1 MPVKK
6 KPTAKQLAARK
17 KFVEM
22 VRAKAKA
29 KKIASTHKDTK
40 SHNVNIR
47 VVSGTIGALPFTGL
61 FMGVK
66 ISARTYHEG
75 IKIDVGSYSFNYYK
89 GDNTTV
95 LAEDIASVIKKQQK
109 IFSKIVDSDYKKI
122 ISKVKAF
129 ILSLKSEFPK
139 GISTK
144 KSKKTTISKP
154 AIKTKQNREYY
165 KDSNIN
171 KSIRQTGT
179 SDKLR
184 DKSRV
189 AKDPGKRETEWGSVY
204 YERRANRSD
213 KPGSLLG
220 LHKNLPPVYTPTIKL
235 NQSQI
240 NDALHQYERWNVL
253 LNDYKNDLK
262 IEKDPTWKK
271 FYANEIKQITAVC
284 KSLKSHINSLK
295 KVK

>member
-47 VVSGTIGALPFTGL
+47 VVSGSIGALPFTGKFL
-61 FMGVK
+61 GVNIKATKEPSGIRLDIGNTRMGINRNTNTFNATADFINTVEK
-66 ISARTYHEG
+66 QSGRKLSVSEIEKGMKVA
-75 IKIDVGSYSFNYYK
+75 KSFI
-89 GDNTTV
+89 V
-95 LAEDIASVIKKQQK
+95 SLKKEAP
-109 IFSKIVDSDYKKI
+109 S
-122 ISKVKAF
+122 ISKKV
-129 ILSLKSEFPK
+129 
-139 GISTK
+139 
-144 KSKKTTISKP
+144 TTISKP

-171 KSIRQTGT
+171 KSVRQTGT

-220 LHKNLPPVYTPTIKL
+220 IKGLKKISGVLPHKAKYYIDYMLHGIERTEYFDKLPKGKYRAENNIYYILKL
-235 NQSQI
+235 TDAGTSLIPILNVKTNQPI
-240 NDALHQYERWNVL
+240 
-253 LNDYKNDLK
+253 
-262 IEKDPTWKK
+262 
-271 FYANEIKQITAVC
+271 
-284 KSLKSHINSLK
+284 K

>member
-17 KFVEM
+17 KFVQM

-47 VVSGTIGALPFTGL
+47 VVSGSIGALPFTGKFL
-61 FMGVK
+61 GVNIKATKEPSGIRLDIGNTRMGINRNTNTFNATSDFINTVEK
-66 ISARTYHEG
+66 QSGRKLSVSEIEKGMKAA
-75 IKIDVGSYSFNYYK
+75 KSFI
-89 GDNTTV
+89 V
-95 LAEDIASVIKKQQK
+95 SLKKEAP
-109 IFSKIVDSDYKKI
+109 S
-122 ISKVKAF
+122 ISKKV
-129 ILSLKSEFPK
+129 
-139 GISTK
+139 
-144 KSKKTTISKP
+144 TTISKS

-165 KDSNIN
+165 KDSNLN
-171 KSIRQTGT
+171 KSVRQTGT

-220 LHKNLPPVYTPTIKL
+220 MHKNPPPVYTTTIKL

-271 FYANEIKQITAVC
+271 FYSNEIKQITAVC